1 MLTPEGLARWAELL
15 ARDLQG
21 GVVIVRD
28 GDGSAQEAKAPIENA
43 GAVAPHRIS
52 NKATKDTATVKFTPT
67 HDGAYYPKNELIPP
81 WTPGVAGV
89 MLAYVVRDGGNSPYT
104 GTVVGRRGLVCD
116 ELEPCS
122 EALPCSDWESP
133 SGTQLV
139 EDVTY
144 TETGGTG
151 RSATSSP
158 TRRTASGTPAWRG
171 T

>member
-1 MLTPEGLARWAELL
+1 VPTTVAI
-15 ARDLQG
+15 DS
-21 GVVIVRD
+21 VITAD
-28 GDGSAQEAKAPIENA
+28 AAP
-43 GAVAPHRIS
+43 AVAPHRIS

-144 TETGGTG
+144 TETGG
-151 RSATSSP
+151 
-158 TRRTASGTPAWRG
+158 PADGPQTVNVYVCTDRQGWS
-171 T
+171 